1 MTAGPLNTSTSTT
14 ILHAE
19 IGKQAGCR
27 ANEHDKQK
35 FEMPA
40 RDAQLLDFS
49 LNDIAKR
56 VKALRDIIE
65 DPAATVVR
73 IGGNECA

>member
-1 MTAGPLNTSTSTT
+1 
-14 ILHAE
+14 
-19 IGKQAGCR
+19 
-27 ANEHDKQK
+27 
-35 FEMPA
+35 MPA

-56 VKALRDIIE
+56 AKALRDIIE